1 MSTRLPIV
9 GLAILGFLLQSAPA
23 STARQLDG
31 TTQTVWSGLA
41 QGNESLTL
49 RSVNHT
55 VTEGLPT
62 NMIKDVAHDPD
73 GFLWIATDQ
82 GLVHYDGS
90 RFETYTLAE
99 GLPSNFVKTVFV
111 CRLGNIFAATD
122 LGIVAVVPSKS
133 GYEFEV
139 LAVASEAETDS
150 TLFYPKTLFEDRLDR
165 IWGAD
170 TRSVFRLTA
179 EGPIRYPMPADT
191 WPDSFTRTYRF
202 AELAGRLFVT
212 SETGALFE
220 YDHDGDVFERIAI
233 RQTWTRINDVEPEGD
248 ASLLIATEAGLFKI
262 SLDVPGGAPA
272 QLGHSVP
279 LHELHRTYDETL
291 LAGSSGEGLYV
302 LSNSDRLV
310 AVPEFVGRVVN
321 GIQSDREG
329 KAFIASD
336 EGLFIHYAPF
346 FSPGYMGTVSG
357 LGSFVKGDDGSL
369 LSLEGTGVFAWDP
382 SGSSKRELLQVADP
396 PMSLAGTPDALWL
409 GTLEGEVTFFRSGR
423 QATHYQLESDR
434 AVSRIAPDPDGG
446 AWVLQ
451 LGEPGVTY
459 LAPHGAAHHHRP
471 DGMPEFVEMVKRRGN
486 LTYFGGTG
494 VRNYLFQFDH
504 NSGRFENLS
513 DTSNTELL
521 HVFDLDFD
529 KEGRI
534 WLGTDRGLRVQGQGR
549 LQEIPGIEPSALL
562 SISSLAVDNLGT
574 IWYGTS
580 RGFHRYASGNT
591 ASLGPQDGIPSMTAG
606 HGSIHVDTRGRAWLG
621 SVAGHAFWQHPV
633 SGMIRTPAPEIRSVS
648 DSRWTPAKR
657 ELSLSRNGM
666 LHLRVAAPTF
676 PSEAVEYRH
685 RTGPSGPWQSAN
697 GNEIRLAEIEPG
709 SYKLQIEARQA
720 GYGWSLP
727 TELDLEVRP
736 SWYWSKWAITL
747 NLALILALML
757 IGSHVIQATRQR
769 RRAER
774 ALVDRAE
781 ELAAA
786 KTTLERTVVELEA
799 ASIAAREADRAKS
812 AFLANMSHEIR
823 TPMNGVIGMTSLLAD
838 TELSDEQLEYVQTI
852 RGSGQSLLSV
862 INDILDFSKIEAGG
876 ATLENAPFNVTELI
890 ETTLQEISQ
899 QAASKGIELLQFVGE
914 DVPVLKGDAGRVH
927 QVLLNLLSNAI
938 KFTASGTVT
947 VQVGGERQ
955 PDGDY
960 KLEIIVEDE
969 GIGIPADRL
978 NAIFDAFAQV
988 DASTTRK
995 YGGTGLGLPIC
1006 RKLVEQMG
1014 GALTVRSE
1022 PGIGS
1027 AFSFHIVAGVA
1038 TEEASPG
1045 SAPLLRKA
1053 PAPRVALLESK
1064 SDLRRMLRASLKSIN
1079 VDVTVMDAVSDLE
1092 GQVFDIVL
1100 VGSPGDE
1107 QPRATAAELAAV
1119 LPEGTRTVR
1128 LGRHGEPG
1136 RDRFDAWVS
1145 RPARRHALERA
1156 LSLDTDAGPGRQSAG
1171 RGAVVSDLK
1180 SRVLLV
1186 EDNPINQRVAMR
1198 MLERLGIEADLARDG
1213 QEAVAAA
1220 AKAPYDCILMDIQM
1234 PGIDGLEATR
1244 RIRED
1249 RSAIHRPRIVAMTA
1263 TATSEDQ
1270 ARCLAA
1276 GMDAYIPKPIRLED
1290 LRTLME
1296 RT

>member
-1 MSTRLPIV
+1 MAV
-9 GLAILGFLLQSAPA
+9 LAVLGFVVQLAPV
-23 STARQLDG
+23 STARQLDQAS
-31 TTQTVWSGLA
+31 QTVWSGLA
-41 QGNESLTL
+41 HGNETLSL

-55 VTEGLPT
+55 VTGGLPT

-82 GLVHYDGS
+82 GLVHYDGG
-90 RFETYTLAE
+90 RFETYSITE

-122 LGIVAVVPSKS
+122 LGVVAVVPSES

-150 TLFYPKTLFEDRLDR
+150 TLYYPKTLFEDQQDR

-179 EGPIRYPMPADT
+179 DGPVRYPMPEDT
-191 WPDSFTRTYRF
+191 WPDSFTRTFRF
-202 AELAGRLFVT
+202 AELGGRLFVT

-220 YDHDGDVFERIAI
+220 YDHDGDAFGRIALQ
-233 RQTWTRINDVEPEGD
+233 QTWTRINDVEPEAD
-248 ASLLIATEAGLFKI
+248 ESLLIATEAGLFRI
-262 SLDVPGGAPA
+262 SLGVRGGSPV
-272 QLGHSVP
+272 QLGHSVA
-279 LHELHRTYDETL
+279 LHELHRTYDGTV
-291 LAGSSGEGLYV
+291 LAGSSGDGLYL
-302 LSNSDRLV
+302 LSEVDRLV
-310 AVPEFVGRVVN
+310 PVPEFGGRVVN

-346 FSPGYMGTVSG
+346 FSPGFTGAVSG

-369 LSLEGTGVFAWDP
+369 LSLEGEGVFAWDP
-382 SGSSKRELLQVADP
+382 SGTNKRQLLELVDA
-396 PMSLAGTPDALWL
+396 PMSVAGSPDALWL
-409 GTLEGEVTFFRSGR
+409 GTLEGEVAFFRDGR
-423 QATHYQLESDR
+423 LTTAYELESDR
-434 AVSRIAPDPDGG
+434 AVSRIAPDAEGG

-451 LGEPGVTY
+451 LGEPGITY
-459 LAPHGAAHHHRP
+459 LSPDGTAEHRRP
-471 DGMPEFVEMVKRRGN
+471 DGMPEFVEMVKRQGS
-486 LTYFGGTG
+486 LTYFGGAG

-504 NSGRFENLS
+504 DSGRFENLS
-513 DTSNTELL
+513 DPSNTELL

-529 KEGRI
+529 DQGRI
-534 WLGTDRGLRVQGQGR
+534 WLGTDRGLKVQGEGR

-562 SISSLAVDNLGT
+562 SISSLAVDTFGT
-574 IWYGTS
+574 VWYGTS

-591 ASLGPQDGIPSMTAG
+591 ASLDHRDGIPNLTAA
-606 HGSIHVDTRGRAWLG
+606 HGSIHIDARGRAWLG

-633 SGMIRTPAPEIRSVS
+633 SGMIRTPAPEVRAAS
-648 DSRWTPAKR
+648 DSRWTPAKNR
-657 ELSLSRNGM
+657 LSLSRNGM

-685 RTGPSGPWQSAN
+685 RTGPAASWQLAN
-697 GNEIRLAEIEPG
+697 GNDLRLVDIEAG
-709 SYKLQIEARQA
+709 AYILEIEARQS

-727 TELDLEVRP
+727 TQIDLEVRP
-736 SWYWSKWAITL
+736 SWYWSKWAISL

-757 IGSHVIQATRQR
+757 IGSHVVQATRQR
-769 RRAER
+769 RQAER

-786 KTTLERTVVELEA
+786 KTALERTVVELET
-799 ASIAAREADRAKS
+799 ASVAAREADRAKS

-838 TELSDEQLEYVQTI
+838 TDLSDEQLEYVQTI

-876 ATLENAPFNVTELI
+876 ATLESVPFDAIELI

-899 QAASKGIELLQFVGE
+899 QAASKGIELLQFVAE
-914 DVPVLKGDAGRVH
+914 DIPSLRGDAGRVH
-927 QVLLNLLSNAI
+927 QVLLNLLSNAV
-938 KFTASGTVT
+938 KFTSSGTVT
-947 VQVGGERQ
+947 VVVEGERQ
-955 PDGDY
+955 PGGDF
-960 KLEIIVEDE
+960 KLEVMVEDE

-978 NAIFDAFAQV
+978 DAIFDAFAQV

-1014 GALTVRSE
+1014 GELTVRSQ
-1022 PGIGS
+1022 PGVGS
-1027 AFSFHIVAGVA
+1027 AFSFHIVAGVVQ
-1038 TEEASPG
+1038 EEVGP
-1045 SAPLLRKA
+1045 PRVVF
-1053 PAPRVALLESK
+1053 PALRVALIESK
-1064 SDLRRMLRASLKSIN
+1064 SDLRRMLRASLKSIG
-1079 VDVTVMDAVSDLE
+1079 VDVTMVGAISDVKGLT
-1092 GQVFDIVL
+1092 VDVVL

-1107 QPRATAAELAAV
+1107 QPEAVAAEVAAI
-1119 LPEGTRTVR
+1119 LPQNTRTVR

-1136 RDRFDAWVS
+1136 RDRFGAWVS
-1145 RPARRHALERA
+1145 RPARRQALARA
-1156 LSLDTDAGPGRQSAG
+1156 LSFDSAAAPSRQREAD
-1171 RGAVVSDLK
+1171 VDLT

-1220 AKAPYDCILMDIQM
+1220 AAAPYDCILMDIQM

-1244 RIRED
+1244 RIRQD

-1270 ARCLAA
+1270 ERCLAA
-1276 GMDAYIPKPIRLED
+1276 GMDAYISKPVRLED
-1290 LRTLME
+1290 LRSLME